1 MRGARLL
8 LLIILAP
15 TCLVAQGPGVD
26 FGSFVQRYA
35 DDWMRFHTNA
45 ASSRRYFAGAEEDA
59 LERQIEP
66 VTGKQRA
73 DELQLI
79 RRGLDELARFD
90 HTPLAPSD
98 QRSLD
103 IIRWDL
109 QTQRD
114 AAAFDD
120 YYFPFAQNYGVDA
133 NLISLLTVNHTVRT
147 ARDAENY
154 LARLSLVS
162 TRMDE
167 ATTDARGLAAR
178 KRLPP
183 RFILQTTAQQM
194 REFLQLPPAANPFV
208 ATFADKLSG
217 IGGMTEVQRNTMR
230 ASAERI
236 TSAEIYP
243 AWRRA
248 LALLEREIPLATDDA
263 GLWRFPKGSDAY
275 SAALKR
281 FTTTAMT
288 ADQIHEVGLK
298 MVAEIEGRMD
308 SVLRQLGYTE
318 GTLRTRMDRLM
329 ADQPTF
335 PDSAD
340 GRAQYNALITN
351 TIRDAERRAAVL
363 FDRVPKMPVVARA
376 YPDFMRG
383 RAASYSI
390 GTVDGSRPG
399 TYQYAVTGVTLT
411 TFGLRTT
418 AYHEAVPGHHFQGA
432 LQAEDTSLPR
442 FLRDRVFG
450 NNSAIGEGWGLY
462 AERLAAEQ
470 GWYDGDPTG
479 LLGQMQMALFRARR
493 LVVDTGL
500 HAKHWTRAQAIE
512 YLGPLPGLSPE
523 SEVDR
528 YVSQPGQACSYMIG
542 ELKIVELR
550 EKARSALGDR
560 FSLAEF
566 HNRVLGAG
574 RVPLDVLEQDIQRWI
589 TEKRI

>member
-1 MRGARLL
+1 
-8 LLIILAP
+8 
-15 TCLVAQGPGVD
+15 
-26 FGSFVQRYA
+26 
-35 DDWMRFHTNA
+35 
-45 ASSRRYFAGAEEDA
+45 
-59 LERQIEP
+59 
-66 VTGKQRA
+66 
-73 DELQLI
+73 
-79 RRGLDELARFD
+79 
-90 HTPLAPSD
+90 
-98 QRSLD
+98 
-103 IIRWDL
+103 
-109 QTQRD
+109 
-114 AAAFDD
+114 
-120 YYFPFAQNYGVDA
+120 
-133 NLISLLTVNHTVRT
+133 
-147 ARDAENY
+147 
-154 LARLSLVS
+154 
-162 TRMDE
+162 
-167 ATTDARGLAAR
+167 
-178 KRLPP
+178 
-183 RFILQTTAQQM
+183 M

-208 ATFADKLSG
+208 ATFADKLSA
-217 IGGMTEVQRNTMR
+217 IKEMTEAQRNTMR

-236 TSAEIYP
+236 TSTEIYP

-248 LALLEREIPLATDDA
+248 LALLEREIPMATDDA
-263 GLWRFPKGSDAY
+263 GLWRFPKGSEAY
-275 SAALKR
+275 SAALQR
-281 FTTTAMT
+281 YTTTSMT

-308 SVLRQLGYTE
+308 GVLRPLGYTE
-318 GTLRTRMDRLM
+318 GTLRVRMDRLM
-329 ADQPTF
+329 ADQRAF
-335 PDSAD
+335 PDSAE
-340 GRAQYNALITN
+340 GRAQYNALISN
-351 TIRDAERRAAVL
+351 IIRDAERRAASL
-363 FDRVPKMPVVARA
+363 FERVPKMPVVARA

-390 GTVDGSRPG
+390 GTIDGARPG

-411 TFGLRTT
+411 PFGLRTT

-432 LQAEDTSLPR
+432 LQAEDASLPR
-442 FLRDRVFG
+442 FLRERVFG

-512 YLGPLPGLSPE
+512 YLGPLPGLSSE

-528 YVSQPGQACSYMIG
+528 YVSNPGQACSYMIG

-550 EKARSALGDR
+550 EKARTALGGR

-589 TEKRI
+589 AEKRS